1 MLTGSAVQAYPQCLS
16 LIHMIALRVT
26 NPYEDSDAF
35 ISFTGRKGSGK
46 TTASVAFCEDLGYEI
61 AKKRAKGEHPS
72 QFFNLD
78 HIKSVTETG
87 ALELL
92 SSGALKT
99 ENAVFLLDDT
109 GTQWGARN
117 WNSPI
122 NKTLNSI
129 LQICRIYKCVIVANF
144 ILQTHID
151 IQARGMAD
159 FRAQMLY
166 KDTKNNQAFFKFF
179 YLEQGEYKGKPKEYK
194 KFMTWRGK
202 RIKTWVIGR
211 PSPELESAV
220 KAIRRA
226 NTDVYIE
233 DAAAKVKEVL
243 AKEQGNSPDTPR
255 KKTKNFQTTSEFD
268 ELRKA
273 VSHIRNNPELEDKY
287 KTSTAIARKLKTSRY
302 KVELAGDF

>member
-1 MLTGSAVQAYPQCLS
+1 MLTGSAVKAFPQCPTLT
-16 LIHMIALRVT
+16 HMIALRVT
-26 NPYEDSDAF
+26 NQYEDSDAF

-46 TTASVAFCEDLGYEI
+46 TTASVAFCEDLAIEI
-61 AKKRAKGEHPS
+61 AKKRAKGEPPE
-72 QFFNLD
+72 QFFNLE

-92 SSGALKT
+92 SSGALKIQ
-99 ENAVFLLDDT
+99 NAVFLLDDT

-117 WNSPI
+117 WNSPV

-211 PSPELESAV
+211 PSPVLEQAV
-220 KAIRRA
+220 KEIRRA

-233 DAAAKVKEVL
+233 DAAAKVHEVL
-243 AKEQGNSPDTPR
+243 NKEKGMQSDAPR
-255 KKTKNFQTTSEFD
+255 KDTKRFQDSYDFT
-268 ELRKA
+268 ELQKS
-273 VSHIRNNPELEDKY
+273 VNLIRNDPELDDKH
-287 KTSTAIARKLKTSRY
+287 KTSTAIARKLKTTRY